1 MMIKCIA
8 LENCGA
14 YAGRHE
20 IDLSADDNRPI
31 VLVGGLN
38 GGGKTTLFEA
48 VLLCLYG
55 MRYAKTTR
63 KAYEKRLIQLM
74 HRQRSGGLAG
84 AEEWSSVAVRLMLHR
99 NSRVEEYEVERRWRR
114 SKDGAAEEM
123 RVCMPGRDD
132 TGLDMMGQDQMQAFV
147 NGLVPRGMADLFF
160 FDGEMI
166 YQMAESGESAAIRQ
180 SFNSLL
186 GLDTVEQLQSDLRT
200 NLARSM
206 TGGDRHLQEEFS
218 NLNAEK
224 EHTESDVTHLRER
237 LIGKE
242 SDLARV
248 RAGIED
254 AEARLDMVGGSYAR
268 NYQDA
273 KARLEANKTKM
284 EMIGRRIAESCS
296 GELPFGL
303 LPREMDGVGMQMGLD
318 RAASQR
324 MVEYETVQRTIER
337 IKSAIE
343 SAGSIG
349 GETSAR
355 VMAAVDGVLPDSPP
369 EAQKEVFGFSVTQQ
383 EQIAR
388 VIDSASGEA
397 LEAAGS
403 DAQEYAR
410 VREEADRM
418 EDAVNRTP
426 TDDEVGPIVSGI
438 KKMYGEAG
446 GLEAEIDHLE
456 KEISAGEAM
465 IKLVSSK
472 IRGVL
477 DGQYK
482 NKKTQ
487 RMAELTGAVQKA
499 LDMYAERLRKEK
511 MGLLESHIIEVTG
524 MLMHKDMIK
533 SVSIDTDTF
542 EMRLR
547 DAAGEVIP
555 RESLSKGEQQML
567 ATSVLWA
574 LARTSGRPLPFMIDT
589 PLARLDQS
597 HRFSLVE
604 QFFPQASHQMLILST
619 DTEIGREEHSRLL
632 PYISRSYTVR
642 YDPESGSTRVRDGYF
657 WDGDGNGIQ

>member
-1 MMIKCIA
+1 MMIKRIV
-8 LENCGA
+8 LNNCGA

-20 IDLSADDNRPI
+20 IDLSTDGDKPI

-38 GGGKTTLFEA
+38 GGGKTTLFES

-55 MRYAKTTR
+55 MRHAKTTR
-63 KAYEKRLIQLM
+63 KAYEKRLERLM
-74 HRQRSGGLAG
+74 HRKRSGGLA
-84 AEEWSSVAVRLMLHR
+84 ASEEWSSVAVRLALHR
-99 NSRVEEYEVERRWRR
+99 NGRVEEYEVERRWRR
-114 SKDGAAEEM
+114 SKDGASEEM
-123 RVCMPGRDD
+123 SVCRPGMEDA
-132 TGLDMMGQDQMQAFV
+132 GLDMMGQDQMQAFV

-200 NLARSM
+200 ALARSM
-206 TGGDRHLQEEFS
+206 TGDDKHLQEQFS
-218 NLNAEK
+218 GLNTDK
-224 EHTESDVTHLRER
+224 ERQESGVTHLRER
-237 LIGKE
+237 LAGKE
-242 SDLARV
+242 SDLAKIRT
-248 RAGIED
+248 GIDD
-254 AEARLDMVGGSYAR
+254 AEARLDAVGGSYAR

-273 KARLEANKTKM
+273 KASLAAGKTRM
-284 EMIGRRIAESCS
+284 EMIGRRIAESCA

-303 LPREMDGVGMQMGLD
+303 LPREMDEVGRQMEID

-324 MVEYETVQRTIER
+324 MTEYETVQRTVGR
-337 IKSAIE
+337 IKSAVE
-343 SAGSIG
+343 SADGIRG
-349 GETSAR
+349 QTLAR

-369 EAQKEVFGFSVTQQ
+369 EARGEVFGFSAMQQ
-383 EQIAR
+383 EQVAQ
-388 VIDSASGEA
+388 VIGNASGEA
-397 LEAAGS
+397 LETAGR
-403 DAQEYAR
+403 DAQEYASA
-410 VREEADRM
+410 REETYRT
-418 EDAVNRTP
+418 EDAINRTP
-426 TDDEVGPIVSGI
+426 TDDEVGPIISEI

-446 GLEAEIDHLE
+446 GLEAEISHLE
-456 KEISAGEAM
+456 KEIASGEAM
-465 IKLVSSK
+465 IKLLSSK
-472 IRGVL
+472 IRVVL

-487 RMAELTGAVQKA
+487 RMAELTRSVQKA
-499 LDMYAERLRKEK
+499 LEMYAERLRKEK

-533 SVSIDTDTF
+533 SASIDTDTF
-542 EMRLR
+542 EMRLY
-547 DAAGEVIP
+547 DAVGDAVP

-597 HRFSLVE
+597 HRLNLIE

-632 PYISRSYTVR
+632 PHVSRSYTVR
-642 YDPESGSTRVRDGYF
+642 YDPESGSTRVRNGYF
-657 WDGDGNGIQ
+657 WDGEGNEIR